1 MESGFEAQNRAALE
15 DFVHLPVSR
24 SMISHLAEQAS
35 LVIRCEDP
43 APQPPQ
49 SPTEIPTPPS
59 TPPRKSI
66 DQDESWS
73 DLPPL
78 PSLYTFINNLVNRSQ
93 VQVPTLM
100 TSLVYLSRL
109 RARLPPVAKGMRCTV
124 HRIFLASLILAA
136 KNLNDSSPK
145 NKHWARY
152 TLVKGYDG
160 FGFSLAEV
168 NLMERQMLY
177 LLDFDCRVTEKDL
190 FTHLE
195 PFLAPIRIRIAIEEE
210 EAAWQEM
217 QQRQLEEQQRQ
228 KSFISIPSPPDQ
240 FQNLSSALRSK
251 KHQREPSLPP
261 RTYQQ
266 ELSQPP
272 AIGVYDSP
280 ASFTDDTV
288 STTRLPRSNSALPLP
303 TTNGQRRRP
312 SPSPYRG
319 IHAHNHNRSISP
331 PSIRDLP
338 PLTSSR
344 TTTSTTLSTISADS
358 HGVHS
363 RSSSVAPSYRSINAS
378 SPYSVATSFDAPD
391 DSAVVI
397 FDSDKENYYSPSSL
411 ALPAPALAKK
421 PTPVSVR
428 PPLKGHQVSFLGEN
442 GDRSGPTAKKAR
454 TNTPTTVNGNGVV
467 GGVMARLLGR

>member
-1 MESGFEAQNRAALE
+1 MESRYEAQNRAALE
-15 DFVHLPVSR
+15 EFVLLPVSR

-43 APQPPQ
+43 VPQPPQ

-66 DQDESWS
+66 DQESWS

-78 PSLYTFINNLVNRSQ
+78 PSLYTFINNLVQRSQ

-100 TSLVYLSRL
+100 TSLVFLSRL

-152 TLVKGYDG
+152 TAVKGYDG

-177 LLDFDCRVTEKDL
+177 LLDFDCQVTEKDL

-195 PFLAPIRIRIAIEEE
+195 RFLAPIRMQIAIEEE

-217 QQRQLEEQQRQ
+217 QRRQLEEQKRQ
-228 KSFISIPSPPDQ
+228 LSFTSILSPTDQ
-240 FQNLSSALRSK
+240 PQNNVPVARSK
-251 KHQREPSLPP
+251 KHQREPSIPP

-266 ELSQPP
+266 DLQQPP

-280 ASFTDDTV
+280 ASFTDESV
-288 STTRLPRSNSALPLP
+288 SSARLPRSRSALPLP
-303 TTNGQRRRP
+303 STNIQKRRP
-312 SPSPYRG
+312 SPSPYRSTNTQ
-319 IHAHNHNRSISP
+319 HTHSRSISP

-344 TTTSTTLSTISADS
+344 TTTSTTLSTASVDAN
-358 HGVHS
+358 GMHS
-363 RSSSVAPSYRSINAS
+363 RSSSVAPSYRSISTS
-378 SPYSVATSFDAPD
+378 SPYSVATSFDAAD
-391 DSAVVI
+391 DFAVTV

-411 ALPAPALAKK
+411 ALPLPTHAKKSALA
-421 PTPVSVR
+421 SMR
-428 PPLKGHQVSFLGEN
+428 PSLKGHQVSFTGDN
-442 GDRSGPTAKKAR
+442 GDRGGPTAKKAR
-454 TNTPTTVNGNGVV
+454 TNTPIVAVGNGGV